1 MRIDVAKT
9 VGAVVREVRDVT
21 HDGKPAKMVVAT
33 RTYDTG
39 VDDLWDA
46 LTNAERIPR
55 WLLPISGDL
64 RVGGSFKFEGNAGG
78 EILRCEK
85 PHLLSVTWGSA
96 PMVTWLTLHVTAM
109 GDGAELRLEHTAE
122 IGDGAFWDQFGPGA
136 VGVGWDGGFM
146 GLGLYLEN
154 PDTFGGPAE
163 GAAWAM
169 SDEGKAFNR
178 ACSEAWCAASI
189 ASGTPP
195 EAARAAADRT
205 TTFYTGG
212 DHTH

>member
-1 MRIDVAKT
+1 MQVDVART

-33 RTYDTG
+33 RAYDTNI
-39 VDDLWDA
+39 DDLWDA
-46 LTNAERIPR
+46 LTSAERIPR
-55 WLLPISGDL
+55 WFLPISGDL
-64 RVGGSFKFEGNAGG
+64 KVGGHFKFEGNAGG

-85 PHLLSVTWGSA
+85 PRLLSVTWGSA
-96 PMVTWLTLHVTAM
+96 PMVTWLTLHLTAK

-146 GLGLYLEN
+146 GLGRYLEN
-154 PDTFGGPAE
+154 PETSGGPAE

-169 SDEGKAFNR
+169 SENGKAFNT
-178 ACSEAWCAASI
+178 ACSEAWCAASV
-189 ASGTPP
+189 AGGTDP
-195 EAARAAADRT
+195 AKARAAADRT
-205 TTFYTGG
+205 TAFYTGG
-212 DHTH
+212 GHDH